1 MLRKGVKL
9 LIKKM
14 VDYKKALVAILEN
27 TLENVNAG
35 NTNITEEEASV
46 IIDHL
51 TMLNKGVATVSKAYA
66 CEHVLHITSNK
77 FDYLVRKGIIPHGRK
92 RLGFNELSWVL
103 KDLDEEDLF
112 EIMKDFH
119 ERLAGKHFNEP
130 YAIYQVSQM
139 YHTNNKGVK
148 IDTPLFSIEN
158 AKKIYDR
165 RIRPL
170 NKDVTMW
177 DVYVALNAQYHDN
190 IDLYEKWFSNANDS
204 EIEEKIIE
212 ATIANW
218 FEDEDASSDK
228 VWEYFRVI

>member
-35 NTNITEEEASV
+35 NTNISEES
-46 IIDHL
+46 
-51 TMLNKGVATVSKAYA
+51 
-66 CEHVLHITSNK
+66 
-77 FDYLVRKGIIPHGRK
+77 
-92 RLGFNELSWVL
+92 
-103 KDLDEEDLF
+103 LF

-119 ERLAGKHFNEP
+119 EKLIGKHFTEP
-130 YAIYQVSQM
+130 YALYQVSQM
-139 YHTNNKGVK
+139 YHTNNKGIK
-148 IDTPLFSIEN
+148 IDAPLFSIE
-158 AKKIYDR
+158 ATKKIYDR

-170 NKDVTMW
+170 NKDVTIW

-190 IDLYEKWFSNANDS
+190 INLYEKWFPNATNN
-204 EIEEKIIE
+204 EIEDKIIE
-212 ATIANW
+212 ATISNW

>member
-66 CEHVLHITSNK
+66 CEHVLHITCHFKEAVCENTNVS
-77 FDYLVRKGIIPHGRK
+77 
-92 RLGFNELSWVL
+92 
-103 KDLDEEDLF
+103 EESLF

-119 ERLAGKHFNEP
+119 EKLIGKHFTEP
-130 YAIYQVSQM
+130 YALYQVSQM
-139 YHTNNKGVK
+139 YHTNNKGIK
-148 IDTPLFSIEN
+148 IDAPLFSIE
-158 AKKIYDR
+158 ATKKIYDR

-170 NKDVTMW
+170 NKDVTIW

-190 IDLYEKWFSNANDS
+190 INLYEKWFPNATNN
-204 EIEEKIIE
+204 EIEDKIIE
-212 ATIANW
+212 ATISNW

>member
-66 CEHVLHITSNK
+66 L
-77 FDYLVRKGIIPHGRK
+77 
-92 RLGFNELSWVL
+92 
-103 KDLDEEDLF
+103 
-112 EIMKDFH
+112 
-119 ERLAGKHFNEP
+119 
-130 YAIYQVSQM
+130 YQVSQM
-139 YHTNNKGVK
+139 YHTNNKGIK
-148 IDTPLFSIEN
+148 IDAPLFSIE
-158 AKKIYDR
+158 ATKKIYDR

-190 IDLYEKWFSNANDS
+190 INLYEKWFPNATNN
-204 EIEEKIIE
+204 EIEDKIVE
-212 ATIANW
+212 ATISNW

>member
-1 MLRKGVKL
+1 MANFKHKVFL
-9 LIKKM
+9 LIAKWIP
-14 VDYKKALVAILEN
+14 VAVAAGILINN
-27 TLENVNAG
+27 TLA
-35 NTNITEEEASV
+35 
-46 IIDHL
+46 
-51 TMLNKGVATVSKAYA
+51 MLDV
-66 CEHVLHITSNK
+66 
-77 FDYLVRKGIIPHGRK
+77 
-92 RLGFNELSWVL
+92 
-103 KDLDEEDLF
+103 KD
-112 EIMKDFH
+112 
-119 ERLAGKHFNEP
+119 
-130 YAIYQVSQM
+130 V
-139 YHTNNKGVK
+139 
-148 IDTPLFSIEN
+148 
-158 AKKIYDR
+158 IYDR

>member
-35 NTNITEEEASV
+35 NTNVSEES
-46 IIDHL
+46 
-51 TMLNKGVATVSKAYA
+51 
-66 CEHVLHITSNK
+66 
-77 FDYLVRKGIIPHGRK
+77 
-92 RLGFNELSWVL
+92 
-103 KDLDEEDLF
+103 LF

-148 IDTPLFSIEN
+148 IDAPLFSIEN

-190 IDLYEKWFSNANDS
+190 INLYEKWFSNANNS

-212 ATIANW
+212 ATITNW

-228 VWEYFRVI
+228 VWNYFRVIS

>member
-103 KDLDEEDLF
+103 KDLDEAKRYLANNNDQYPFALVNPVILIGYGIF
-112 EIMKDFH
+112 HILMLLEI
-119 ERLAGKHFNEP
+119 LV
-130 YAIYQVSQM
+130 VS
-139 YHTNNKGVK
+139 
-148 IDTPLFSIEN
+148 L
-158 AKKIYDR
+158 
-165 RIRPL
+165 
-170 NKDVTMW
+170 
-177 DVYVALNAQYHDN
+177 
-190 IDLYEKWFSNANDS
+190 
-204 EIEEKIIE
+204 
-212 ATIANW
+212 
-218 FEDEDASSDK
+218 
-228 VWEYFRVI
+228 

>member
-1 MLRKGVKL
+1 MANFKHKVFL
-9 LIKKM
+9 LIAKWIP
-14 VDYKKALVAILEN
+14 VAVAAGILINN
-27 TLENVNAG
+27 TLAMLDVKDVILDLFDITVGSSLAFVIMMYACSYVFNFYYWHKIVITYDLFVLSYILLIRY
-35 NTNITEEEASV
+35 TNIGECS
-46 IIDHL
+46 DGLLL
-51 TMLNKGVATVSKAYA
+51 TIHY
-66 CEHVLHITSNK
+66 I
-77 FDYLVRKGIIPHGRK
+77 
-92 RLGFNELSWVL
+92 
-103 KDLDEEDLF
+103 
-112 EIMKDFH
+112 
-119 ERLAGKHFNEP
+119 LAGIFI
-130 YAIYQVSQM
+130 ALIM

>member
-1 MLRKGVKL
+1 MANFKHKVFLLIAKWIPVAVAAGILINNTLAMLDVKDVILDLFDITVGSSLAFVIMMYACSYVFNFCYWHKIVITYDLFVLSYILLIRYTNIGECSDGLLLTIHYILAGIFIALIWYVKKRCKL

-66 CEHVLHITSNK
+66 CEHILHITSNK

-103 KDLDEEDLF
+103 KDLDEA
-112 EIMKDFH
+112 K
-119 ERLAGKHFNEP
+119 RYLA
-130 YAIYQVSQM
+130 
-139 YHTNNKGVK
+139 NNK
-148 IDTPLFSIEN
+148 D
-158 AKKIYDR
+158 
-165 RIRPL
+165 
-170 NKDVTMW
+170 
-177 DVYVALNAQYHDN
+177 
-190 IDLYEKWFSNANDS
+190 
-204 EIEEKIIE
+204 
-212 ATIANW
+212 
-218 FEDEDASSDK
+218 
-228 VWEYFRVI
+228 

>member
-1 MLRKGVKL
+1 
-9 LIKKM
+9 M

-92 RLGFNELSWVL
+92 RLGFNEL
-103 KDLDEEDLF
+103 
-112 EIMKDFH
+112 
-119 ERLAGKHFNEP
+119 N
-130 YAIYQVSQM
+130 AIYQVSQM

-190 IDLYEKWFSNANDS
+190 IDLYKKWFSNANDS